1 MAEKPRKQP
10 IHEAGPNVLR
20 HSRDGVM
27 LYNRN
32 DRFIGRSLELLG
44 EFSPGEGRFFQ
55 TTIKPGDTVI
65 EVGAQ
70 KGAHTVG
77 MAKAVGPEG
86 RVHAFEP
93 QRIMFQ
99 LLCANLALNGLLN
112 TFAWNMAADE
122 QPGTLFVPEL
132 DYEKSENFGGVALH
146 RDNGVGQ
153 EVPAVAL
160 DRFMAKKGLGKA
172 GLSFIKIDVEGME
185 LDVLQGAAETV
196 AKHRPALYIENDRK
210 DKSPELI
217 AHLLGADYRLFWHR
231 PPLYNPD
238 NYFANQE
245 NAFAELI
252 SQNMFCLPVE
262 RNFEVAGLVE
272 ITSPEVGQGR
282 G

>member
-1 MAEKPRKQP
+1 
-10 IHEAGPNVLR
+10 
-20 HSRDGVM
+20 M

-70 KGAHTVG
+70 MGAHTVG

-185 LDVLQGAAETV
+185 LPVLKGAAGLI
-196 AKHRPALYIENDRK
+196 AAQRPMIYFENDRR
-210 DKSPELI
+210 DKSE
-217 AHLLGADYRLFWHR
+217 ALLRWMLEAGYKLFWHVT
-231 PPLYNPD
+231 PYFKKE
-238 NYFANQE
+238 NYYGLKEDPFAVGEGQTIISANVLAVPSEKPVSGLDSIQIHDPTNWWSQE
-245 NAFAELI
+245 
-252 SQNMFCLPVE
+252 
-262 RNFEVAGLVE
+262 G
-272 ITSPEVGQGR
+272 
-282 G
+282 